1 MVKYSKTKIKV
12 FLSDSQPGTK
22 LNMAK
27 QELKV
32 KTNKPETL
40 QETFWETLR
49 PIKMHETAKPVDPG
63 LFNLIRQLVNHLD

>member
-1 MVKYSKTKIKV
+1 MHNVVWGFAEILSV

-32 KTNKPETL
+32 KTNKPEML
-40 QETFWETLR
+40 
-49 PIKMHETAKPVDPG
+49 
-63 LFNLIRQLVNHLD
+63 

>member
-40 QETFWETLR
+40 
-49 PIKMHETAKPVDPG
+49 
-63 LFNLIRQLVNHLD
+63 